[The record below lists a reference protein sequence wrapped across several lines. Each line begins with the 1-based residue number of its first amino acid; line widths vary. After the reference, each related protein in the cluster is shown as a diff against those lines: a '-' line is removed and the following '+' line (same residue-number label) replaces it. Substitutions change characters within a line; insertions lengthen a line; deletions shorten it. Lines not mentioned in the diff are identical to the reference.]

1 VSAELE
7 DQYVTAIIVT
17 HDGVT
22 WLSEVVAALSTQKF
36 KPNQIIAVDNG
47 SIDGS
52 PKLLKNAGI
61 PVIAQDREAG
71 FGSAIAAAVASLP
84 ELETSEN
91 LESNEWL
98 WILHD
103 DCAPDRN
110 ALKKLLTAALERPQV
125 GIAGPKIL
133 GWYDR
138 KHILE
143 VGISIT
149 ENGTRWTGL
158 EDREHDQ
165 GQHDEIQNVLAVS
178 TAGMLIKRSLFEE
191 LGGFDPSLEL
201 FRDDID
207 LGWRTHIAGY
217 SVICVGDAILY
228 HAEAAASER
237 RSVDVHDAVLHRP
250 LLLDRRNA
258 AFVLLANS
266 SRWILPWVALQL
278 LVTAVGRSVIYLLAK
293 LPVYAAD

>member
-1 VSAELE
+1 MSAELE

-22 WLSEVVAALSTQKF
+22 WLSEVVAALSSQKF
-36 KPNQIIAVDNG
+36 QPDEIIAVDNG

-52 PKLLKNAGI
+52 PKLLRNAGI
-61 PVIAQDREAG
+61 SVIAQDREAG

-84 ELETSEN
+84 KLEASEN

-138 KHILE
+138 
-143 VGISIT
+143 
-149 ENGTRWTGL
+149 
-158 EDREHDQ
+158 
-165 GQHDEIQNVLAVS
+165 
-178 TAGMLIKRSLFEE
+178 
-191 LGGFDPSLEL
+191 
-201 FRDDID
+201 
-207 LGWRTHIAGY
+207 
-217 SVICVGDAILY
+217 
-228 HAEAAASER
+228 
-237 RSVDVHDAVLHRP
+237 
-250 LLLDRRNA
+250 
-258 AFVLLANS
+258 
-266 SRWILPWVALQL
+266 
-278 LVTAVGRSVIYLLAK
+278 
-293 LPVYAAD
+293 